1 MIHIIGKTNSKKP
14 VTCTCVMVG
23 RGEMWTFSSHIH
35 PPLKTL
41 HCEHY
46 LFMLSARVYA
56 FSLGLTVMFL
66 TTLSHW
72 RSSRRSCCHT
82 VLRFLANLT
91 HQASVMDGAN
101 AGWYSSIHLWL
112 VCLFSGYFSP
122 IPSFAASFSF
132 IRYSHWAVWAGNQA
146 VMEC

>member
-1 MIHIIGKTNSKKP
+1 MGKTKLKKP
-14 VTCTCVMVG
+14 VTCTCIMVG
-23 RGEMWTFSSHIH
+23 RGEVWTFSSHIH

-46 LFMLSARVYA
+46 HHSCYLCFLPEFMP
-56 FSLGLTVMFL
+56 SLWASPWCFL

-72 RSSRRSCCHT
+72 RSSRRSCFHT